1 MEQSIVVALT
11 YAVDQKALD
20 RLQLVSPRIK
30 LLPIGNLVREEYLL
44 TSQSKENTDE
54 YAKIKEELDSALSQ
68 AEVLFLWRDP
78 KDLSTRIPNVKWVQ
92 LMGVGTDNL
101 GQRELSQVPATI
113 THAAGN
119 TSRQIAEYVIG
130 AMLYFVKRMPEL
142 LTHQRE
148 HIWNRSLTL
157 SGLANKTIGIV
168 GLGNIGREVAHL
180 TRAFNMQTLAI
191 RYSTKTRQ
199 ANVEGVDILYPIN
212 ELDELLAVSDFVAL
226 TLPLTPE
233 SNGMLS
239 AERIKLMKN
248 TSYLINVSRGKLVDE
263 IALTQALKEKQIA
276 GAALDVFTDEPLSTD
291 SELWELPNALISS
304 HLTGNVDTWVEGTIE
319 IFAQNL
325 QRYLSN
331 EPLVNIVNTKSH

>member
-1 MEQSIVVALT
+1 MEQSVVVALT
-11 YAVDQKALD
+11 YAVDQKSLD
-20 RLQLVSPRIK
+20 RLQSVSSRIT

-44 TSQSKENTDE
+44 TSQGKEGTNE
-54 YAKIKEELDSALSQ
+54 YTKVKEKLDSALSQ

-78 KDLSTRIPNVKWVQ
+78 KNLSTRIPNVKWVQ

-101 GQRELSQVPATI
+101 GQRELSRVPATI

-119 TSRQIAEYVIG
+119 TSRPIAEYVIG
-130 AMLYFVKRMPEL
+130 SMLYFVKRMSEL
-142 LTHQRE
+142 LDHQRE
-148 HIWNRSLTL
+148 RIWDRSLTL

-180 TRAFNMQTLAI
+180 AQAFNMQTLAT

-199 ANVEGVDILYPIN
+199 ENVEGVDILYPVN
-212 ELDELLAVSDFVAL
+212 EIDQLLASSDFVAL

-233 SNGMLS
+233 SANIIN
-239 AERIKLMKN
+239 AERIQLMKN

-276 GAALDVFTDEPLSTD
+276 GAALDVFAEEPLSKD
-291 SELWELPNALISS
+291 SDLWGLPNALISS

-319 IFAQNL
+319 IFARNL

-331 EPLVNIVNTKSH
+331 EPLENIVDTKST